1 MKRAVSILAI
11 VFVFCF
17 AVSAQVSVP
26 RESQRQEIA
35 QTVGDTKISLIY
47 HRPNV
52 KGRKIWDGLVPYGK
66 VWRAGANEATLF
78 EFSKDVTINGKP
90 LPAGKYSFHI
100 IPAASEW
107 TLIFN
112 KDAGQWGSF
121 QYNEKDDAVRVTSGV
136 QKSDF
141 HEALTYS
148 FNDPKPSEVNVVVS
162 WENVAVPFT
171 VGIGDIHGRV
181 IAQFRDAIKARK
193 PEEAGP
199 LNQAAN
205 YVATFKQKDS
215 YPEAMGWVDTS
226 IKMKETY
233 SNLSAKARLLKEQG
247 KTPEAIA
254 TAEKALAVG
263 RSSTPPANVN
273 ALNALQDTVNGWKAN
288 K

>member
-1 MKRAVSILAI
+1 MKRAVFILAI
-11 VFVFCF
+11 VFVFCL
-17 AVSAQVSVP
+17 AMSAQVSVP

-35 QTVGDTKISLIY
+35 QTIGDTKISLIY

-52 KGRKIWDGLVPYGK
+52 KARKIWDGLVPYGK

-107 TLIFN
+107 TLIFS

-148 FNDPKPSEVNVVVS
+148 FNDPKPNEVSVVVS

-181 IAQFRDAIKARK
+181 IAQFSDAIKTRK

-205 YVATFKQKDS
+205 YVVTFKQKDS
-215 YPEAMGWVDTS
+215 YPDAMEWINTS
-226 IKMKETY
+226 IGIKETY

-247 KTPEAIA
+247 KTAEAIA
-254 TAEKALAVG
+254 TAEKALEIG

>member
-1 MKRAVSILAI
+1 MRKAFVLTALLLVFSFTAVSQA
-11 VFVFCF
+11 
-17 AVSAQVSVP
+17 P

-35 QTVGDTKISLIY
+35 QTIGDTKISIIY

-90 LPAGKYSFHI
+90 LPAGKYSFHA
-100 IPAASEW
+100 IPAASDW
-107 TLIFN
+107 TLIFS

-121 QYNEKDDAVRVTSGV
+121 QYNEKDDAVRVTSGA
-136 QKSDF
+136 QKSNF
-141 HEALTYS
+141 NEALTYS
-148 FNDPKPSEVNVVVS
+148 FVDPKPNEVNVVLS
-162 WENVAVPFT
+162 WENASIPFK

-181 IAQFRDAIKARK
+181 LAQFRETIKARK

-205 YVATFKQKDS
+205 YVVTFKQKDA
-215 YPEAMGWVDTS
+215 YAEAMEWLNTS
-226 IKMKETY
+226 VGMKETY
-233 SNLSAKARLLKEQG
+233 SNLAVKARLLREQG
-247 KTPEAIA
+247 KTAEAIA
-254 TAEKALAVG
+254 TAEKAIAVG
-263 RSSTPPANVN
+263 RASTPPANPNAVN
-273 ALNALQDTVNGWKAN
+273 GLQDLVNEWKAG

>member
-1 MKRAVSILAI
+1 MLI
-11 VFVFCF
+11 FVFGIYVF
-17 AVSAQVSVP
+17 SQAALP

-35 QTVGDTKISLIY
+35 QTVGDTKISIVY

-78 EFSKDVTINGKP
+78 EVSKDVTVNGKP

-100 IPAASEW
+100 IPAATDW
-107 TLIFN
+107 TLIFS

-121 QYNEKDDAVRVTSGV
+121 QYNEKDDALRVTSKA

-141 HEALTYS
+141 HESLAYA
-148 FNDPKPSEVNVVVS
+148 FNDPKPNEVNVVLNWETVS
-162 WENVAVPFT
+162 VPFK
-171 VGIGDIHGRV
+171 VDIGDIHGRV
-181 IAQFRDAIKARK
+181 LQQMRAAIAAKK

-205 YVATFKQKDS
+205 YVVTFKMKEN
-215 YPEAMGWVDTS
+215 YPDAMEWLNSSSQV
-226 IKMKETY
+226 KETY
-233 SNLSAKARLLKEQG
+233 SNLAIKARLLKEQG
-247 KTPEAIA
+247 KTAEAIA
-254 TAEKALAVG
+254 AGEKAIAVG
-263 RSSTPPANVN
+263 KASTPPANVN
-273 ALNALQDTVNGWKAN
+273 AVNALQELVNEWKAG

>member
-1 MKRAVSILAI
+1 MKRAVFILAI
-11 VFVFCF
+11 VFVFCL
-17 AVSAQVSVP
+17 AMSAQVSVP

-35 QTVGDTKISLIY
+35 QTIGDTKISLIY
-47 HRPNV
+47 HRPSV
-52 KGRKIWDGLVPYGK
+52 KARKIWDGLVPYGK

-100 IPAASEW
+100 IPAASAW

-181 IAQFRDAIKARK
+181 IAQFRDAIKTRK

-205 YVATFKQKDS
+205 YVVTFKQKEC
-215 YPEAMGWVDTS
+215 YPEAMEWVDTS

-247 KTPEAIA
+247 KTTEAIA

-273 ALNALQDTVNGWKAN
+273 ALNALQDTVNGWKTN

>member
-1 MKRAVSILAI
+1 MKRAILFSMLI
-11 VFVFCF
+11 FVFGIYVF
-17 AVSAQVSVP
+17 SQAALP

-35 QTVGDTKISLIY
+35 QTVGDTKISIVY

-78 EFSKDVTINGKP
+78 EVSKDVTVNGKP

-100 IPAASEW
+100 IPAATDW
-107 TLIFN
+107 TLIFS

-121 QYNEKDDAVRVTSGV
+121 QYNEKDDALRVTSKA

-141 HEALTYS
+141 HESLAYA
-148 FNDPKPSEVNVVVS
+148 FNDPKPNEVNVVLNWETVS
-162 WENVAVPFT
+162 VPFK
-171 VGIGDIHGRV
+171 VDIGDIHGRV
-181 IAQFRDAIKARK
+181 LQQMRAAIAAKK

-205 YVATFKQKDS
+205 YVVTFKMKEN
-215 YPEAMGWVDTS
+215 YPDAMEWLNSSSQV
-226 IKMKETY
+226 KETY
-233 SNLSAKARLLKEQG
+233 SNLAIKARLLKEQG
-247 KTPEAIA
+247 KTAEAIA
-254 TAEKALAVG
+254 AGEKAIAVG
-263 RSSTPPANVN
+263 KASTPPANVN
-273 ALNALQDTVNGWKAN
+273 AVNALQELVNEWKAG